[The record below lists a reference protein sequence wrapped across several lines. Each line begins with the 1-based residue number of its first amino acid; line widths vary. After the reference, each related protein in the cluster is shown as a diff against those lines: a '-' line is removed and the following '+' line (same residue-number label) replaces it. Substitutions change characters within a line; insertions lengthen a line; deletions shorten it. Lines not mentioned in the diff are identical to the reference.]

1 LDWIPQGSKKI
12 LRIITVTILALLG
25 VLHYVPSYS
34 GELSP
39 GLAEKLRTTDTNT
52 PVPVIVRMSQQ
63 TDLKT
68 ATEGIAGRNRP
79 LRLKRVIQSLKGTA
93 LEGQK
98 TVRAIIKG
106 GQSSRQVEHFRPFW
120 IFNGFF
126 MKATPGFIQQL
137 ALRDDVDLIREDFAI
152 PIPAFLKSA
161 PLQTDSVYSWNIERI
176 RAQEAWEMGYDG
188 SGVVVGI
195 LDTGVDVTHPDLSER
210 FRGGDE
216 SWFDYHG
223 EHEVPVDAAGWAT
236 GHGTH
241 VAGIVLGGDKSGS
254 PIGVAPG
261 ATWIAARM
269 WNDEGDS
276 VLSSDVHGIFEWFMD
291 PDGDD
296 ATDDAPDVVNCSWSF
311 DTFPWCFPELR
322 DDVRAWREA
331 GIIPVFAAGNSGPF
345 FFSGQSPGNYP
356 ETISVGATTI
366 LDWVAPFSS
375 RGPGNCDLGIFPDL
389 VAPGTNIFSSFPDGT
404 YQFLSGTSQAVPH
417 VVGTIALMLSA
428 NPDLRVD
435 EVAII
440 LKQTAKPVGLFSPHF
455 SAGWGQVDALG
466 AVLAVIP

>member
-1 LDWIPQGSKKI
+1 MP
-12 LRIITVTILALLG
+12 A
-25 VLHYVPSYS
+25 YP

-39 GLAEKLRTTDTNT
+39 ELSERLRTAGTNT
-52 PVPVIVRMSQQ
+52 LVPVIIRMSQQ
-63 TDLKT
+63 TNLKA

-79 LRLKRVIQSLKGTA
+79 FRLKQVIQSL
-93 LEGQK
+93 QK
-98 TVRAIIKG
+98 TARERQETIGAVLKK
-106 GQSSRQVEHFRPFW
+106 GQSSGQVERFRPFW

-126 MKATPGFIQQL
+126 LEATPGFIQQL

-152 PIPAFLKSA
+152 PVPAFLKSS
-161 PLQTDSVYSWNIERI
+161 PLQAESVYSWNLEKI
-176 RAQEAWEMGYDG
+176 RVQEVWEMGYDG
-188 SGVVVGI
+188 RGVVVGI

-241 VAGIVLGGDKSGS
+241 VAGIVLGGDNSGS

-261 ATWIAARM
+261 AQWMAARM

-276 VLSSDVHGIFEWFMD
+276 VLSSDVHGIFEWFMN
-291 PDGDD
+291 PDGNL
-296 ATDDAPDVVNCSWSF
+296 ATDDAPDVVCCSWSF
-311 DTFPWCFPELR
+311 DTVPWCFPELR
-322 DDVRAWREA
+322 DDVDALREA

-356 ETISVGATTI
+356 ETISVGATNI
-366 LDWVAPFSS
+366 LGRVAPFSS
-375 RGPGNCDLGIFPDL
+375 RGPGNCDLTIFPDL
-389 VAPGTNIFSSFPDGT
+389 VAPGAGIFSSFPDST

-428 NPDLRVD
+428 NPDLTVD
-435 EVAII
+435 EVELM
-440 LKQTAKPVGLFSPHF
+440 LKQTAQPVGLFRPNF
-455 SAGWGQVDALG
+455 SSGWGQVDALG
-466 AVLAVIP
+466 AVLAGIP